1 MDSQPEEMR
10 AFFTARIKEYESHML
25 NGVPG
30 CREGYCRMAG
40 LLPPDVKQLLDLGCG
55 TGLELEPIFKRFPEV
70 WVTGID
76 MTPAMLDALRAK
88 YPDKWLTLIPGDYRH
103 TALDAGT
110 FDAAI
115 SFETMHHLPP
125 ADKRALYSRIRRALR
140 PGGVYIEGDYMVTD
154 PDDEAFFQAEAARL
168 REKNGLAPDAVIH
181 YDTPLTIDHQILLL
195 LEAGFARV
203 EMVWREENTTILT
216 AQAG

>member
-1 MDSQPEEMR
+1 MDDQPEEMR

-25 NGVPG
+25 QGVPG
-30 CREGYCRMAG
+30 CREGYRRMAG

-55 TGLELEPIFKRFPEV
+55 TGLELEPIFERFPEV

-76 MTPAMLDALRAK
+76 MTPAMLDALRTK
-88 YPDKWLTLIPGDYRH
+88 YSDKWLTLIPGDYRH
-103 TALDAGT
+103 TALDAGA
-110 FDAAI
+110 FDAAV

-154 PDDEAFFQAEAARL
+154 PDEEAFYQKEAARL
-168 REKNGLAPDAVIH
+168 REANGLAPDAAIH

-216 AQAG
+216 ALA